1 MHMNC
6 VGMREEQSLSINM
19 AIWHTNCPETLKINC
34 TVIRSIHGEQKLKE
48 HEMRIVNIPA
58 SNSPNSSSISL
69 EVTVINLPVWRALC
83 VTTSTYIFHLH
94 CGLIMY
100 WGMWAKAVPN
110 FAEKLHGLTISVVKL
125 ERQIG
130 ASSCLGLKQIQP
142 ANIVITVCG
151 NWHNQCVCVGV
162 CECLYVQ
169 WIMCSVCLVH
179 HRTASWSHTW
189 NILAA

>member
-1 MHMNC
+1 
-6 VGMREEQSLSINM
+6 MREEQSLSINM

-34 TVIRSIHGEQKLKE
+34 TVIRSIHGERKLKE
-48 HEMRIVNIPA
+48 HEMKIVNIPA

-83 VTTSTYIFHLH
+83 ATTSTYIFHLH

-125 ERQIG
+125 QRQIG

-142 ANIVITVCG
+142 ANIVITVCA
-151 NWHNQCVCVGV
+151 NWHNECVCVSV

-189 NILAA
+189 NILAT